1 MNYINIRKG
10 EVVKGVEIQIFLT
23 FLKLQQTVRPTVKRE
38 KVYKKMFKF
47 LKSVFTYTTI
57 FL

>member
-23 FLKLQQTVRPTVKRE
+23 FLKLQQTVRPTAKRE
-38 KVYKKMFKF
+38 KVYKKTFKV
-47 LKSVFTYTTI
+47 LKSVFTCITV

>member
-38 KVYKKMFKF
+38 KVYKKMFKV
-47 LKSVFTYTTI
+47 LKSVFTCTTI